1 MSTTEERSTGN
12 VPVRTLITVLAV
24 ADLAACAMIGRAVQR
39 VVTEP
44 SIAWENPWVA
54 GALLAVA
61 ALALAAAVWLAIR
74 GPGVPGRRAAGRFWR
89 PTARRASPSAR
100 RRCWLVLLLEISATE
115 RRPRRPPSGHRGGR
129 P

>member
-74 GPGVPGRRAAGRFWR
+74 AWGSGSPRRWWLLAAYS
-89 PTARRASPSAR
+89 TASITLCAAAV
-100 RRCWLVLLLEISATE
+100 WLVLLLEDLSY
-115 RRPRRPPSGHRGGR
+115 
-129 P
+129 